1 MRGENRT
8 EIDPDSY
15 RDEIEIKIEIEG
27 EVEIEIEIEKI
38 MKIREAV
45 KEDLPQVLELIK
57 ELAIFEKEPQAVEVT
72 VADLEREGFGENPL
86 FYCFVATSDALNDHF
101 ADNIVGAAIIYFRF
115 STWKGRTLHLEDLI
129 VKESERG
136 KGIGEALYK
145 KVMQFAFDRGLKR
158 VAWDV
163 LDWNSG
169 AIRFYERSGAT
180 IVKDWRVVHMDE
192 KSLKNYINS

>member
-1 MRGENRT
+1 M
-8 EIDPDSY
+8 
-15 RDEIEIKIEIEG
+15 
-27 EVEIEIEIEKI
+27 
-38 MKIREAV
+38 
-45 KEDLPQVLELIK
+45 PQVLELIK
-57 ELAIFEKEPQAVEVT
+57 ELAIFEKEPDAVEVS

-86 FYCFVATSDALNDHF
+86 FYCFVADASPDLGM
-101 ADNIVGAAIIYFRF
+101 ASEIVGAALVYYRF

-145 KVMQFAFDRGLKR
+145 KVMHFAFDRGLKR

-163 LDWNSG
+163 LDWNTG

>member
-1 MRGENRT
+1 
-8 EIDPDSY
+8 
-15 RDEIEIKIEIEG
+15 
-27 EVEIEIEIEKI
+27 
-38 MKIREAV
+38 MKVREAIRS
-45 KEDLPQVLELIK
+45 DMPQVLELIK
-57 ELAIFEKEPQAVEVT
+57 ELAIFEKEPDAVEVT
-72 VADLEREGFGENPL
+72 VQDLEREGFGENPL
-86 FYCFVATSDALNDHF
+86 FHCFAADASPDLGM
-101 ADNIVGAAIIYFRF
+101 ASEIVGAALVYYRF

-145 KVMQFAFDRGLKR
+145 KVMHFAFDRGLKR

-163 LDWNSG
+163 LDWNTG